1 MVSKLILKNVR
12 MILKNERGNGKGRC
26 MHNCLGI
33 ENKRYYKNVVNTANK
48 RKLQPLLCIMVVW
61 WLSRSSG
68 ALLAGMRLGM

>member
-1 MVSKLILKNVR
+1 
-12 MILKNERGNGKGRC
+12 
-26 MHNCLGI
+26 
-33 ENKRYYKNVVNTANK
+33 VNTANK